1 MCLFCHILL
10 DFDHRFQIL
19 SNEKKKQVKNRVSSK
34 EFVFAISVFRNRLDE
49 ASNYRPTRLPKGA
62 RKGVGIDNSAES
74 KLEKK
79 CVP

>member
-1 MCLFCHILL
+1 M
-10 DFDHRFQIL
+10 
-19 SNEKKKQVKNRVSSK
+19 KKKTSK
-34 EFVFAISVFRNRLDE
+34 EPCFVEFVFAISVFRNRPDE

-79 CVP
+79 MRSIETFS